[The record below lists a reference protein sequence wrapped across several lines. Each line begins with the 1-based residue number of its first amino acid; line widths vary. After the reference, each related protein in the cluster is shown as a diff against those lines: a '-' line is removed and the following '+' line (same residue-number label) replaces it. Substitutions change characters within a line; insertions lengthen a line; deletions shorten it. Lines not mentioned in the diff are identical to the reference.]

1 MEKKRGSLFT
11 VRDAESAIITYTVLG
26 LLYIIGICLYELIIG
41 WNGVLQML
49 EKLDTM
55 SPTFNRTAIAFII
68 FKEGVD
74 IMLRR
79 FNEWR
84 AEHAHSL
91 EKAKEQ
97 GIEQGIE
104 QGRAEAY
111 QAIDAWNKR
120 RLSAEAKGVP
130 FNEPPPSRNGDQ
142 HG

>member
-1 MEKKRGSLFT
+1 MGEKRGSLFT

-26 LLYIIGICLYELIIG
+26 ILYVIGICLYELAVG

-49 EKLDTM
+49 VKLDAT
-55 SPTFNRTAIAFII
+55 SPTFNRTAIAFIV

-84 AEHAHSL
+84 VEHTQSL
-91 EKAKEQ
+91 AKAKEQ

-104 QGRAEAY
+104 QGRAEA
-111 QAIDAWNKR
+111 I
-120 RLSAEAKGVP
+120 
-130 FNEPPPSRNGDQ
+130 PSHCCLEYTPTRSRGERHSLQ
-142 HG
+142 